1 MEEIAL
7 NLTFQERDLII
18 QQHTIDAE
26 LLEKLQI
33 AQVQG
38 NNLLIKL
45 SIEYLQALVDFVAAE
60 ANHAKDQRKEAKLD
74 KLYDKLC
81 GILDSHQ

>member
-1 MEEIAL
+1 MEEIAIR
-7 NLTFQERDLII
+7 LTFQERDLII
-18 QQHTIDAE
+18 QRHTIDAE

-33 AQVQG
+33 AQIQG
-38 NNLLIKL
+38 KNLIVKL
-45 SIEYLQALVDFVAAE
+45 SIEYLEDLVDFVAAE
-60 ANHAKDQRKEAKLD
+60 ANHAEDQRTEAKLD